1 MLSGVSWANM
11 TLRKITLLFRA
22 QADIKQIYLFAT
34 ISLCPF
40 TYRRNIMSTVKRGE
54 IYYADLSP
62 AIGSE
67 QGGIRPV
74 VIVQNDIGNYYSPTT
89 IIAPITSRIKTIM
102 PTHVLIDNPCLN
114 KKSIILLE
122 QIRII
127 DKSRLREYLGV
138 LKEYELN
145 EVDKAM
151 EISLDVGSKKGELL

>member
-1 MLSGVSWANM
+1 
-11 TLRKITLLFRA
+11 
-22 QADIKQIYLFAT
+22 
-34 ISLCPF
+34 
-40 TYRRNIMSTVKRGE
+40 MSTVKRGE

-67 QGGIRPV
+67 QGGVRPV

-102 PTHVLIDNPCLN
+102 PTHVLIDNQCLN

-138 LKEYELN
+138 LKEDELN
-145 EVDKAM
+145 EVNKAM